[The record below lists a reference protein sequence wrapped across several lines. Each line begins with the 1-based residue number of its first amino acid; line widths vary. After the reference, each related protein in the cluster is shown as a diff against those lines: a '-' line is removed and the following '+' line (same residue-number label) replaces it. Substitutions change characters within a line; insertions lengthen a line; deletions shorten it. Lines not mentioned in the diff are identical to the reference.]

1 MPPNQNPDPNA
12 VKAAHTTLQR
22 LLLDLLADQQGLSL
36 PIGFDGLLRVMF
48 DRFASL
54 RGAEGLLGPNNVEMA
69 LHELSNLVNPV
80 HPGSVRFD
88 RGGLVFVEEAV
99 LRDFRQRL
107 MGQAAPP
114 EAAAEKKGRKLS
126 TGGLGVDDGDEA
138 EMLQELLG
146 KKSIKQQEKQEQTDE
161 LLALISKPTAKQSNE
176 AAKFRTA
183 GGSKLKEFC
192 RNGTKEQC
200 AQKTGFGPRC
210 AKIHFRRILKPHT
223 DPSLGDCSYLDTCRH
238 MATCKFI
245 HYEVDAEDANR
256 MREGQGPLDPFS
268 RQAANRPDSNIFT
281 RHYES
286 QFVNCDIRNFPME
299 VLGKYPVIMAD
310 PPWDIHM
317 QLPYGT
323 MADEE
328 MRRMNVQCLQDDG
341 VIFLWVTGRAMEL
354 GRECLHM
361 WGYEFVQE
369 LLWVKTNQLQRIIR
383 TGRTGHW
390 INHSKEHC
398 LIGIKGKPQI
408 NNNIDCDVV
417 CAEVRETSR
426 KPDEM
431 YDLLERLAPG
441 TRKLELFGRPHNVH
455 KGWTTLG
462 NQLGK
467 SQISEPWLRERL
479 LDEGIFEEDD
489 LAPMPP
495 PPEDPFVPPW
505 GGHKPPPRLNL
516 APAAPMSTD

>member
-1 MPPNQNPDPNA
+1 MSCDRSALNSA
-12 VKAAHTTLQR
+12 
-22 LLLDLLADQQGLSL
+22 LLAAPSPRLSSPHPASWDGQSWLWVALRTLGERPCRARPKERLRHGPKLRTVLSRLSL
-36 PIGFDGLLRVMF
+36 H
-48 DRFASL
+48 
-54 RGAEGLLGPNNVEMA
+54 PNT
-69 LHELSNLVNPV
+69 LHPNTL
-80 HPGSVRFD
+80 HP
-88 RGGLVFVEEAV
+88 
-99 LRDFRQRL
+99 
-107 MGQAAPP
+107 
-114 EAAAEKKGRKLS
+114 S
-126 TGGLGVDDGDEA
+126 TLHPNR
-138 EMLQELLG
+138 
-146 KKSIKQQEKQEQTDE
+146 
-161 LLALISKPTAKQSNE
+161 LALISKPTAKQSNE

-467 SQISEPWLRERL
+467 SQVAALGWPPSHRHRAWHRRRAQYAPKLWLRE
-479 LDEGIFEEDD
+479 
-489 LAPMPP
+489 LAQP
-495 PPEDPFVPPW
+495 
-505 GGHKPPPRLNL
+505 
-516 APAAPMSTD
+516 